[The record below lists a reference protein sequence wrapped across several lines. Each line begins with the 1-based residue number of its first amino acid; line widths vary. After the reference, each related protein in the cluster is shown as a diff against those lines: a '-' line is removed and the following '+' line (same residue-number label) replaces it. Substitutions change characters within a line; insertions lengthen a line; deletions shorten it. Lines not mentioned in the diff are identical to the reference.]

1 MRFLASIFIL
11 LSLVH
16 CSTKT
21 NPSEKWRER
30 SLASQDI
37 TKAVLSVS
45 KVLSMDDFTA
55 LSIESQG
62 VVRKGRVLK
71 FLIDNRNS
79 AKPEIHYLN
88 ANYCPKPSCSSPP
101 AEAIFHYDYAVKKLA
116 NFHMS
121 KDAYNDATYF
131 STTLSERKFFD
142 GRLQEMIITLN
153 GQEVSFFA
161 ALFIE
166 RDLIHEEL
174 VSHMMN
180 VVANSFIPGAPLAFV
195 INSQKQTVDTVKAEL
210 TAKNISVYTMEQ
222 ILSNVN
228 FIALNPGTA
237 HGFLRVFPQNPE
249 DIEPYEI
256 PVFSEL
262 PLELAVVAG
271 AITTT
276 YQDVGSHVNLKS
288 KERGTPNMVIR
299 NVDEI
304 ARLRE
309 LDGKPVKLDVT
320 YQGYSIDLSTPEAV
334 MQAYAEKTKGPW
346 QVPSYVAEEN
356 IVNYE
361 TMCRSGRP
369 RDCLR
374 LARKYGGKV
383 SGVGFLNHP
392 RVAGMGGD
400 LQKKFGYRITPYGLG
415 LPLLYYKEF
424 VKHNSDKNPEFK
436 ASLEKLI
443 SSEMSANGQTPLPT
457 ADKKLLIEKV
467 KQLFLNGE
475 IPPARYAQVVA
486 QVKELKTLVDRE
498 NSVSLEKVKVRS
510 SANTEDIKGFNG
522 AGLHD
527 SYSAKLN
534 KLDQQELNCRYEK
547 DIDGDTGLE
556 EMDIKPKNLGC
567 AIKAAYAS
575 LWNLTAVRERS
586 FKKFDHS
593 QASMGISLQPEYKF
607 RGHKIAANSVLVTRV
622 IGTQAVYGQQL
633 STQLGNGLVTN
644 PVANTKAELATITF
658 DASAE
663 HIAINI
669 LQYAKPFPTQPP
681 RTTTVMSEKNML
693 LHSEIARH
701 VEIKYCESV
710 DDYTAP
716 GQKCTAVVNSV
727 SKPYALDFEF
737 KLFDDE
743 QILVKQVR
751 SFHGK

>member
-1 MRFLASIFIL
+1 MES
-11 LSLVH
+11 S
-16 CSTKT
+16 
-21 NPSEKWRER
+21 WRR
-30 SLASQDI
+30 QLASQNI
-37 TKAVLSVS
+37 TKDILSVQQ
-45 KVLSMDDFTA
+45 VLSMEDFNA

-71 FLIDNRNS
+71 FLIDNRNLE
-79 AKPEIHYLN
+79 KPEIHYLN
-88 ANYCPKPSCSSPP
+88 ANYCPKSSCSTPP
-101 AEAIFHYDYAVKKLA
+101 SEAVFHYDYAVKKLK
-116 NFHMS
+116 NFNMN
-121 KDAYNDATYF
+121 KDTYNEAAYF
-131 STTLSERKFFD
+131 STTLQERKFFD
-142 GRLQEMIITLN
+142 GRLQEMVISKN
-153 GQEVSFFA
+153 GQEISFFA

-180 VVANSFIPGAPLAFV
+180 VVAKSFIPGAPLAFV
-195 INSQKQTVDTVKAEL
+195 INSQTQTVDTVRQEL
-210 TAKNISVYTMEQ
+210 AAKNIAIYTMEE
-222 ILSNVN
+222 ILSNVSY
-228 FIALNPGTA
+228 IALNPGTA
-237 HGFLRVFPQNPE
+237 YGFLRVFPQHPE

-299 NVDEI
+299 NPEEI
-304 ARLRE
+304 ARLRS
-309 LDGKPVKLDVT
+309 LDGKPVKLEVT
-320 YQGYSIDLSTPEAV
+320 YQGYTVEASTADAV

-346 QVPSYVAEEN
+346 QSPSYSAEEK

-361 TMCRSGRP
+361 TMCRAGRP

-383 SGVGFLNHP
+383 AGVGFLNHP

-400 LQKKFGYRITPYGLG
+400 LQKKFSYRITPYGLG
-415 LPLLYYKEF
+415 LPLLFYNEF
-424 VKHNSDKNPEFK
+424 VQHNSAKNPEFK
-436 ASLEKLI
+436 ATLQKLI
-443 SSEMSANGQTPLPT
+443 SSEMSKDGQTPLPT
-457 ADKKLLIEKV
+457 AEKKALIEKL

-475 IPPARYAQVVA
+475 VPPARYAQVVA
-486 QVKELKTLVDRE
+486 EVKALKELVDRE

-534 KLDQQELNCRYEK
+534 KLDQQELNCRYEE
-547 DIDGDTGLE
+547 DIDGDTGLK

-622 IGTQAVYGQQL
+622 IGTQAVYGQQI

-644 PVANTKAELATITF
+644 PVANTKSELATITF
-658 DASAE
+658 DSSAK
-663 HIAINI
+663 HVAINI
-669 LQYAKPFPTQPP
+669 LQYAKPFPDQPA
-681 RTTTVMSEKNML
+681 RTTPVMSEKNML

-701 VEIKYCESV
+701 VEVKYCESV